1 MTWVVVAIII
11 ITIIVIVIFRFISDL
26 NKDNY
31 DLQGKSLAEKFSMV
45 ISTINDAAFSG
56 GGRVISIN
64 KRQFNL
70 YEEGQNQIVCFGY
83 STGHLTIIWK
93 YKYYQKE
100 VSYEKIFRDVRNLS
114 LFEQQ
119 RIANVMIDE
128 MNLVIAKHQSNVL
141 NGF

>member
-1 MTWVVVAIII
+1 MTWIVVVI
-11 ITIIVIVIFRFISDL
+11 ITIVVIIIFRFISDL

-31 DLQGKSLAEKFSMV
+31 DLQGGSLAEKFSMV
-45 ISTINDAAFSG
+45 VLTINDAAFSG
-56 GGRVISIN
+56 GGRIIPIN

-100 VSYEKIFRDVRNLS
+100 VSYEKIFRNVRNLS
-114 LFEQQ
+114 LSEQQ

-128 MNLVIAKHQSNVL
+128 MNLVIAKHQNNVL
-141 NGF
+141 GGFK